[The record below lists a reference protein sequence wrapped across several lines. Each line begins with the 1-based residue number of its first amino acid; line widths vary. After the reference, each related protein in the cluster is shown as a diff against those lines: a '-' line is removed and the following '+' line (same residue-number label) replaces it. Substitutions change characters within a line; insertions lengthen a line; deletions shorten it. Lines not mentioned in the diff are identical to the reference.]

1 MLGQSSTSP
10 KRNCDE
16 FQEDRV
22 DEDGKTSSSKCLYDS
37 ERQGVVEVSLSK
49 LQGSPDHLIKP
60 SLRRFVLISNT
71 LRHIKVEL
79 SSEGRVY
86 DSERLGTIIDT
97 QLVPEES
104 PFLEFFGATDVGRV
118 CVDHICKLERGSFA
132 DFVREP
138 RASKVVDFT
147 YARTDDGWEEAIA
160 GENHDRT
167 SWRCGSYTPQANCF
181 MSPSVSSLSGLVASP
196 SPYGLQ
202 ESLKP
207 CLPISEQTSPLDIP
221 DLDVE
226 MFGDVD
232 VSQYDYDGT
241 DWLLPSTNPNP
252 KSPTQESVE
261 DWLFKLQAENCMSN
275 FTSDTAATGQVTCWY
290 EKKTCLIYD
299 ITTKTKFCLDLIS
312 YYRHFSYLNG
322 FP

>member
-10 KRNCDE
+10 KRNFEDS
-16 FQEDRV
+16 QEEEKEV
-22 DEDGKTSSSKCLYDS
+22 ENGKGSSTSSKCLYDS
-37 ERQGVVEVSLSK
+37 ERQGVVDVSLHK
-49 LQGSPDHLIKP
+49 LQGSPDHLKP

-71 LRHIKVEL
+71 LRHIKVQL
-79 SSEGRVY
+79 SSEGRLY

-104 PFLEFFGATDVGRV
+104 PFLEFFGATEVGRV

-138 RASKVVDFT
+138 KASRIDVK
-147 YARTDDGWEEAIA
+147 YARTNDEWEETIA

-167 SWRCGSYTPQANCF
+167 HPWRCGPFTPQIDCF
-181 MSPSVSSLSGLVASP
+181 MSPSASSLSSLLASP
-196 SPYGLQ
+196 TPCGLQ

-207 CLPISEQTSPLDIP
+207 SLPISEQTPALDIP

-232 VSQYDYDGT
+232 MSQYDYDGS
-241 DWLLPSTNPNP
+241 DWLLPSTNTNP

-261 DWLFKLQAENCMSN
+261 DWLIKLQAENCISN
-275 FTSDTAATGQVTCWY
+275 FSSDAAAATGQV
-290 EKKTCLIYD
+290 
-299 ITTKTKFCLDLIS
+299 FC
-312 YYRHFSYLNG
+312 
-322 FP
+322 